1 VNVTAGRTVYRSAER
16 PEASG
21 WGVATLLREIIA
33 MDVKTRGGGGRD
45 LTGRML
51 YLPALIVTAVVVA
64 CAVVVLAL
72 SEKAEA
78 AFPGKNGRIAYNSY
92 GVIYTVNPDGSDKNK
107 VTNTRVSGDPI
118 DYSPDGKKIA
128 YMSYEGFND
137 GSPAGPQKDAEIY
150 TINVD
155 GSGKTNV
162 TNNKRYDV
170 ASSFSPDGKR
180 IAYTHWDGH
189 DDEIYTIN
197 TDGTGK
203 FRVTNNRTSEY
214 DPSYSP
220 DGKRLVYSAD
230 VRKRFSPWTYTV
242 EIFTIGVHGKNR
254 VQLTNNSTYD
264 YSPDYSPDGRRI
276 AYSAFGKKHSGIYTI
291 SARGGG
297 KTKVAEGGDDPDYS
311 PDGKKIVYYAGNDI
325 RGKIY
330 TINVGGGGKSK
341 VTEGSN
347 PSWGSR
353 P

>member
-1 VNVTAGRTVYRSAER
+1 
-16 PEASG
+16 
-21 WGVATLLREIIA
+21 
-33 MDVKTRGGGGRD
+33 
-45 LTGRML
+45 
-51 YLPALIVTAVVVA
+51 
-64 CAVVVLAL
+64 
-72 SEKAEA
+72 
-78 AFPGKNGRIAYNSY
+78 
-92 GVIYTVNPDGSDKNK
+92 
-107 VTNTRVSGDPI
+107 
-118 DYSPDGKKIA
+118 
-128 YMSYEGFND
+128 MSYEGFND